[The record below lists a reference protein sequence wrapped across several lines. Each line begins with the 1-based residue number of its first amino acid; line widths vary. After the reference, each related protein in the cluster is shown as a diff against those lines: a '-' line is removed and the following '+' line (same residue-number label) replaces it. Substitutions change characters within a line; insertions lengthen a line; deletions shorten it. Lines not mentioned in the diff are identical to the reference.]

1 MSLQGHKGK
10 GRPLILIQ
18 SQLLQILGNS
28 EEEKKESVGAAEMGA
43 PT

>member
-1 MSLQGHKGK
+1 MSLQGRKGK

-28 EEEKKESVGAAEMGA
+28 EEGAVEMGA
-43 PT
+43 PA